1 MNDAST
7 SFGAGDPRDWEEYR
21 ERFECATLP
30 HLAQLFSIALRVTDG
45 RAEAEK
51 LVLETYSQAFS
62 SFYELEPNWPP
73 DMWLCAILLQVVS
86 ETSPTGRAT
95 GGGFSTMH

>member
-7 SFGAGDPRDWEEYR
+7 SCGAGDSRDWEEYR

-30 HLAQLFSIALRVTDG
+30 HLAQLYSIALRMTDG

-62 SFYELEPNWPP
+62 SFYELEPHWPP
-73 DMWLCAILLQVVS
+73 DMWLCAILMQVVS
-86 ETSPTGRAT
+86 ETSPRRTT
-95 GGGFSTMH
+95 GGGFSTTH